1 MVLLTCVSCFPT
13 HSQVG
18 IVYDA
23 GRFRRDPRQLEED
36 EEAWFDD
43 EEETVAPTENLTS
56 SPDMNRLPPITSTTP
71 PTTHASSPFT
81 LPSYSPRPAGALT
94 RLPLMETKMPTISA
108 VSNLV
113 SYPDPLPHSKRVWE
127 RDYKQLCAHSD
138 QFCRQVTLASPCS
151 QALRV
156 RCLQYGI
163 LRKYHTASD
172 ECAGPRNK
180 ANPF

>member
-138 QFCRQVTLASPCS
+138 QFCRQVTLA
-151 QALRV
+151 
-156 RCLQYGI
+156 
-163 LRKYHTASD
+163 
-172 ECAGPRNK
+172 
-180 ANPF
+180 